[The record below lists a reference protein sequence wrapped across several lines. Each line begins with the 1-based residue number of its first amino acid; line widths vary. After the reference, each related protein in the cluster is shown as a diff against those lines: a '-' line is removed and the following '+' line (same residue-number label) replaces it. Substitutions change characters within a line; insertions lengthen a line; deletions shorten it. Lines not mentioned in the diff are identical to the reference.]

1 MSYTNVSSGVTSS
14 GITLTSGDV
23 MVVFSGGVA
32 DATKVDSG
40 GYLNVSGIASGTTVN
55 SGGAEYLYSG
65 AAYATI
71 VSSGGAAYVY
81 SGIASGT
88 SVVGGGSI
96 AVYGGSADATTLD
109 SGAVLDVLGG
119 SASST
124 LIGSGATVVV
134 GSDAEAGVIAE
145 GTVTNTTVAR
155 GGCWYLC
162 RGVAPALRTSRP
174 VAWWFRPAK

>member
-88 SVVGGGSI
+88 SVVGGGS
-96 AVYGGSADATTLD
+96 ADATTLD